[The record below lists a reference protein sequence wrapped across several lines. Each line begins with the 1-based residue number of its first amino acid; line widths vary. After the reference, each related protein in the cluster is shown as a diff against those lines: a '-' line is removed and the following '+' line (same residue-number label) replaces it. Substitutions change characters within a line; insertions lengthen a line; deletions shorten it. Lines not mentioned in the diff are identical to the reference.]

1 MMSYGN
7 LNIDWEKANKLFKFT
22 EAHDDVRD
30 GEVEEVEVGGGA
42 HVGVAEHHG
51 QDHEVA
57 AHPHH
62 EDDRVQQDEDGLHP
76 ALVDEQLAHAAEPVQ

>member
-1 MMSYGN
+1 M
-7 LNIDWEKANKLFKFT
+7 FKFT

-51 QDHEVA
+51 QHHEVA

-76 ALVDEQLAHAAEPVQ
+76 AVVDEQLAHAAEPEQ

>member
-1 MMSYGN
+1 MSYGN
-7 LNIDWEKANKLFKFT
+7 LNIDREKANKMFKFT

-62 EDDRVQQDEDGLHP
+62 EDHRVQQDEDGLHP
-76 ALVDEQLAHAAEPVQ
+76 AVVDEQLAHAAEPVQ